1 MDVAEGREALTY
13 ASTMRPSPTEL
24 LQLVPPIEPAPPAVP
39 SRVALTETEQ
49 RAVVSM
55 VGRDCG
61 AAVIEHVVSR
71 ATALASADGPAVRR
85 RSISKAIA
93 ILDAQLAQL
102 SLLMSEAVARRD
114 FDAVA
119 VLDRAATGVTKRLCG
134 LLQEHRFEETR
145 GIRSAVVVGI
155 ANNVTVGAAR

>member
-1 MDVAEGREALTY
+1 
-13 ASTMRPSPTEL
+13 MRPIPTEF
-24 LQLVPPIEPAPPAVP
+24 LQLVPPVEPAPPSA
-39 SRVALTETEQ
+39 SRLALNETER
-49 RAVVSM
+49 RAVVAM

-85 RSISKAIA
+85 RSISKGIA
-93 ILDAQLAQL
+93 ILETQLGQL
-102 SLLMSEAVARRD
+102 NLLMSEAVAKRD
-114 FDAVA
+114 FDTVS
-119 VLDRAATGVTKRLCG
+119 VLDRAATGVTKRLCL

-145 GIRSAVVVGI
+145 GLRSAVVVGI